1 MFERLPRRRDLGED
15 ARRRLLYTAVV
26 ANTCLLFLL
35 VYAVVTRRPVTVLWA
50 YPVVWITVGAW
61 ALLRT
66 SPVPTD
72 RRTRYLAAALGVGYF
87 LLLAFV
93 GGLYGLSSGVATG
106 LTVQVA
112 SLPPGWNP
120 AVFYG
125 GEAVRFAVVPYMA
138 FGYAVLS
145 YLVYAT
151 AVEARGAVTGGV
163 LGLFSCVSC
172 TLPVV
177 ASIVGGFLGSAGALT
192 AAASSL
198 TYGAG
203 TVVFVVTVLLL
214 SWRPG
219 LGWLGRFRG
228 ARLR

>member
-1 MFERLPRRRDLGED
+1 MFERATSGVELGED

-26 ANTCLLFLL
+26 ANTCLVFLL
-35 VYAVVTRRPVTVLWA
+35 VYAVVTDRPVTSLWA

-61 ALLRT
+61 ALFRT
-66 SPVPTD
+66 SPAPTD
-72 RRTRYLAAALGVGYF
+72 RRTRYLAATVAGGYF
-87 LLLAFV
+87 LLLSFV
-93 GGLYGLSSGVATG
+93 GGLFGPAPGVATG

-120 AVFYG
+120 AVFYA
-125 GEAVRFAVVPYMA
+125 GEVVQFAVVPYMA

-151 AVEARGAVTGGV
+151 AVEARHAVAGGL

-177 ASIVGGFLGSAGALT
+177 ASVLGGFVGGAGALT

-214 SWRPG
+214 AWRPG
-219 LGWLGRFRG
+219 LGWLRRPER
-228 ARLR
+228 A